1 MVTAPVSAGLVKGRM
16 ASSSA
21 GGGWSG
27 RLIRSQYFG
36 TGLNASLAE
45 ETQGKLDSSC
55 CRTAPVRRLAKMSLG
70 RHSTGSRFTVAVAAP
85 VIMLVAPGPIDVLQ
99 AIAPRRFFAFA

>member
-1 MVTAPVSAGLVKGRM
+1 MVTAPVSAGLVKVRM

-21 GGGWSG
+21 VGSWSG
-27 RLIRSQYFG
+27 RLMRSQYFD

-45 ETQGKLDSSC
+45 ESQEKLDSSC

-70 RHSTGSRFTVAVAAP
+70 RHTGSRLTVAVAAP
-85 VIMLVAPGPIDVLQ
+85 VIMLVAPGPIEVVQ